1 MIRSAPSSS
10 IVSRAVQC
18 LHTTEH
24 GLQLRYRGSAAG
36 LLVYARQRDR
46 RPVRFGRL
54 GYSDN
59 GLDLEPLVDSVDDF
73 QLHRLIVLMSTAF
86 RGVSR
91 WFITGTRVGS
101 LVIVPPRVRKPRLA
115 CGKG

>member
-1 MIRSAPSSS
+1 
-10 IVSRAVQC
+10 
-18 LHTTEH
+18 
-24 GLQLRYRGSAAG
+24 
-36 LLVYARQRDR
+36 
-46 RPVRFGRL
+46 
-54 GYSDN
+54 
-59 GLDLEPLVDSVDDF
+59 LVDSVDDF

-86 RGVSR
+86 RGVSS